1 MDYTVEKN
9 VPIPAAKRG
18 ARKPIYPF
26 SQMAV
31 DESVFIADPDAYR
44 AKGAACGT
52 GNTRKGKQFKSRR
65 VTENEQTGVRIWR
78 VK

>member
-1 MDYTVEKN
+1 MYTVEKN
-9 VPIPAAKRG
+9 VSIPQKSPKG
-18 ARKPIYPF
+18 RKPIYPF
-26 SQMAV
+26 SQMEV

-52 GNTRKGKQFKSRR
+52 GNTRKGKQFTSRR

>member
-1 MDYTVEKN
+1 MFTVEKN

-52 GNTRKGKQFKSRR
+52 GNTRKGKRFISRR